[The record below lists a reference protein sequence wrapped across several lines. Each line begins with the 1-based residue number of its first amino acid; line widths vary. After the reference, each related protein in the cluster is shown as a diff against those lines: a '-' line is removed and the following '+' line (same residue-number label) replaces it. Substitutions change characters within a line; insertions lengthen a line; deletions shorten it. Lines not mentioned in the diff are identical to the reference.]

1 MRPIL
6 ILAAVLFATSASA
19 QDAQTPPPA
28 PAQEPVQG
36 PPPAEGVMPKNPLA
50 AKPIVV
56 TPVPLDQKK
65 FDEAA
70 AAYDAKV
77 YGKAYKMFTE
87 LADEYDV
94 AAMRNVAL
102 MTRDGLGC
110 DKDPKKAQAMM
121 AEAARR
127 GLPTAQYDLALMLLD
142 GAAGPPDVKAALPWL
157 AMAAAAGHPV
167 AQYRLAQIYEAGTD
181 VPKDMEVAT
190 LLYAEAA
197 RHGYDPALQRLMVIK
212 GWKTVPKELYAPGPK
227 ETQAPAKP

>member
-1 MRPIL
+1 
-6 ILAAVLFATSASA
+6 
-19 QDAQTPPPA
+19 
-28 PAQEPVQG
+28 
-36 PPPAEGVMPKNPLA
+36 
-50 AKPIVV
+50 
-56 TPVPLDQKK
+56 
-65 FDEAA
+65 
-70 AAYDAKV
+70 
-77 YGKAYKMFTE
+77 
-87 LADEYDV
+87 
-94 AAMRNVAL
+94 
-102 MTRDGLGC
+102 
-110 DKDPKKAQAMM
+110 MM

-197 RHGYDPALQRLMVIK
+197 RHGYDPALQRLMAIK

-227 ETQAPAKP
+227 ENPAPAKP